1 MLCQFRAVD
10 AETAICDQ
18 CGRSARTHGH
28 AVERIRRDCGP
39 AVNARPCEGCIKPP
53 GIIRKAVN
61 LVGSA
66 AAHIANGGRLVP
78 DAVHAERVALCK
90 ACEYFRAGACLKC
103 GCNIRLK
110 AKSAALACP
119 VGKWQRWSP
128 ERPRVVFLTP
138 SLGMGGAERVIL
150 SQCRYFSTF
159 GVDVAGVW
167 LHENGPAWGPFLDEL
182 QELQIPVYSTE
193 KRTEDSMRRSATL
206 VESLTAAMQDADI
219 AISWGLPDAADLL
232 AAAGWTGPHVVV
244 AHGPGPWAE
253 RQMAVVA
260 PKATHFAA
268 VSRPAVTAFPERYRS
283 QVRVLWNGAETD
295 RIAATVGKDQQRTRW
310 GVLRHETLLGYIGR
324 FSFNKHPE
332 ACARAV
338 SELPTNYHALM
349 IGDGIEA
356 TPIRQLAR
364 EIAGDRV
371 TMPGPT
377 DDVGSALAALDCWML
392 CSQAEGLSI
401 AMCEAMLAGVPIVCT
416 RVGAVDELEQQFG
429 QLFVTVSNDATNAQ
443 LAEACLVAMS
453 DGHRSIVDRAQQ
465 IAREHLTA
473 ELSAKRWAD
482 WLKEISRTK
491 TEAA

>member
-1 MLCQFRAVD
+1 MLCVFRSVD
-10 AETAICDQ
+10 TETAVCDQ

-28 AVERIRRDCGP
+28 SVERIRRTCGP
-39 AVNARPCEGCIKPP
+39 AVNARPCEGCVKPP

-78 DAVHAERVALCK
+78 DSVHADRVALCE
-90 ACEYFRAGACLKC
+90 ACEYFRAGSCLKC

-119 VGKWQRWSP
+119 VGKWDRWSP
-128 ERPRVVFLTP
+128 DRPRVVFLTP

-150 SQCRYFSTF
+150 SQCRYFGRF
-159 GVDVAGVW
+159 GVDVGAVW

-182 QELQIPVYSTE
+182 DALQIRVYSTE
-193 KRTEDSMRRSATL
+193 RRSEVGMRRSATL
-206 VESLTAAMQDADI
+206 VESLSAAMRDADI
-219 AISWGLPDAADLL
+219 AISWGLPDAGELL

-260 PKATHFAA
+260 PKATHLAA
-268 VSRPAVTAFPERYRS
+268 VSRPAVSAFPERYRP
-283 QVRVLWNGAETD
+283 QVKVLWNGAESD
-295 RIAATVGKDQQRTRW
+295 RVQVRIGRDQQRTQW
-310 GVLRHETLLGYIGR
+310 GVLRHETLIGYIGR

-338 SELPTNYHALM
+338 SELPANYQAVM

-356 TPIRQLAR
+356 DPIRKLAR
-364 EIAGDRV
+364 DVAGDRV
-371 TMPGPT
+371 TIPGPT

-401 AMCEAMLAGVPIVCT
+401 AMVEAMLAGVPIVCT
-416 RVGAVDELEQQFG
+416 RVGAVDELELQFG
-429 QLFVTVSNDATNAQ
+429 QLFVTVPQDASNED
-443 LAEACLVAMS
+443 LARACLVAMS
-453 DGHRSIVDRAQQ
+453 DRHREIVDHAQHV
-465 IAREHLTA
+465 AREHLTA
-473 ELSAKRWAD
+473 ELSAQRWAD
-482 WLKEISRTK
+482 WLREICPV
-491 TEAA
+491 AG